1 MIVALVVAILAGL
14 YIALPTGP
22 VGAFAIKRGL
32 RLGFRA
38 GFFVGLGSTAAQIFI
53 ASLIMFAYSYVS
65 RFFAAHE
72 VVITFID
79 GIILM
84 LLGFAALRKKTKE
97 EGREEAET
105 QTKEFSAGFLLTIT
119 NPNHI
124 ATYTMILGFTGK
136 YFTTPERYV
145 VFILG
150 VVLGGVLM
158 WFLVSKIISH
168 FRQFISERNRSRI
181 IHFIAY
187 LLIACGFLFAV
198 FATYKL
204 F

>member
-1 MIVALVVAILAGL
+1 MILALVIAILAGL

-32 RLGFRA
+32 RFGFRA
-38 GFFVGLGSTAAQIFI
+38 GFFVGLGSTTAQILI
-53 ASLIMFAYSYVS
+53 ASLIMFAYSYVAK
-65 RFFAAHE
+65 FFAAHE
-72 VVITFID
+72 IVITFID

-84 LLGFAALRKKTKE
+84 LLGFAALRKKSKE
-97 EGREEAET
+97 EGKEESET

-124 ATYTMILGFTGK
+124 ATYTMILGFVGK
-136 YFTTPERYV
+136 YFTTTQKYIM
-145 VFILG
+145 FIFG
-150 VVLGGVLM
+150 VVIGGVLM

-187 LLIACGFLFAV
+187 LLIACGFLFTI